1 LLVAVVAATAGL
13 FALRAPTFTED
24 EYSLLIYADLIGRGR
39 VPNRDFFTPYGP
51 GTLWPITV
59 ANHVVGH
66 ASVIAERMVGLGY
79 HVALAVGVWRLAS
92 HYGRRS
98 SVVAGCLS
106 GLIAAGL
113 TLTAYGWIAALAATV
128 WFIVLATDQ
137 QWFWSGVL
145 AIVAITVRP
154 EFVVVVAV
162 CAMVLIRRRQPWLR
176 FGLGIL
182 LGGIPLWT
190 HLFLA
195 GSSLA
200 RNVFL
205 DRLAVNGRVQFPGV
219 MSWTW
224 VAFVGL
230 LACLAVILARF
241 ARTPSRVTAAHAL
254 LALLVVPQALQRTD
268 HDHIAFV
275 AVLVVPIA
283 VSVLLGMVDV
293 ARLGRTLDT
302 ALMVATRGAA
312 TLLVA
317 FCLVV
322 AAVAPRGDALVINDR
337 RVFTFGP
344 SASAEITNVIQAV
357 ESQVPSKET
366 FFVGASDMSRFAV
379 TSTYLYFL
387 MPDRIP
393 NAYYLELA
401 PGVSER
407 KGSRLIGDVRHARYL
422 ALTRVDPAR
431 ERALYPYLP
440 KGSEVVDRFVE
451 RHFCRSASAGEVDI
465 YKRCQPT
472 VSGGAQP

>member
-1 LLVAVVAATAGL
+1 M
-13 FALRAPTFTED
+13 
-24 EYSLLIYADLIGRGR
+24 
-39 VPNRDFFTPYGP
+39 
-51 GTLWPITV
+51 
-59 ANHVVGH
+59 VVG
-66 ASVIAERMVGLGY
+66 
-79 HVALAVGVWRLAS
+79 
-92 HYGRRS
+92 
-98 SVVAGCLS
+98 
-106 GLIAAGL
+106 
-113 TLTAYGWIAALAATV
+113 
-128 WFIVLATDQ
+128 
-137 QWFWSGVL
+137 
-145 AIVAITVRP
+145 
-154 EFVVVVAV
+154 V
-162 CAMVLIRRRQPWLR
+162 CALVLIRRRQRWLR
-176 FGLGIL
+176 FGLGVL

-205 DRLAVNGRVQFPGV
+205 DRLAVNGRVQFPVV

-254 LALLVVPQALQRTD
+254 LAVLVVPQAVQRTD
-268 HDHIAFV
+268 NDHIAFV
-275 AVLVVPIA
+275 AVLLVPIA

-293 ARLGRTLDT
+293 ARLGRSLDSG
-302 ALMVATRGAA
+302 LNVATRGGAA
-312 TLLVA
+312 LLVA

-322 AAVAPRGDALVINDR
+322 AVLAPRGDVLVINDR
-337 RVFTFGP
+337 QVFTVGS
-344 SASAEITNVIQAV
+344 SASTEIAHVVQAV
-357 ESQVPSKET
+357 DSQVPSDET

-407 KGSRLIGDVRHARYL
+407 KGSRLIGDVRRARYL

-440 KGSEVVDRFVE
+440 KGSEAVDRYLD
-451 RHFCRSASAGEVDI
+451 RHFCQSASAGEVDI
-465 YKRCQPT
+465 YKRCQPSA
-472 VSGGAQP
+472 SGGAQP